1 MNSVA
6 EYFDEMSAIWDDAV
20 LHNKTYIRE
29 VLKLLKIKEGDKI
42 ADVGCGTGVLIDYIR
57 EINRY
62 GIIFEID
69 ISQKM
74 LNMSRAKNYSDDN
87 IRYLKLDIN
96 NSKLDEL
103 FDVIILY
110 DTLPYIA
117 NKLDVV
123 TELYTTNLNIGGRLA
138 IFHSRGEEQIN
149 QYLAH
154 GDRRICDSYLPIFD
168 NYLNGLYN
176 KGCKVIYS
184 TNKSDDYTILLIKDT

>member
-57 EINRY
+57 EINRL
-62 GIIFEID
+62 GTITEID

-110 DTLPYIA
+110 DTLPYID

-149 QYLAH
+149 QSLAH

-168 NYLNGLYN
+168 NYLNELYN

-184 TNKSDDYTILLIKDT
+184 ASKSDDYTILLIKDA

>member
-96 NSKLDEL
+96 NSKLEEL

-149 QYLAH
+149 KYLAH
-154 GDRRICDSYLPIFD
+154 GDRRICDSHLPKFD
-168 NYLNGLYN
+168 TFLNELYN
-176 KGCKVIYS
+176 NGCKVIYS
-184 TNKSDDYTILLIKDT
+184 SNNGDDYTILLIKDA

>member
-57 EINRY
+57 EINRL
-62 GIIFEID
+62 GTITEID

-149 QYLAH
+149 QSLAH

-168 NYLNGLYN
+168 NYLNELYN

-184 TNKSDDYTILLIKDT
+184 TNKSDDYTILLIKDA

>member
-57 EINRY
+57 EINRF
-62 GIIFEID
+62 GTITEID

-149 QYLAH
+149 QSLAH

-168 NYLNGLYN
+168 NYLNELYN

-184 TNKSDDYTILLIKDT
+184 TNKSDDYTILLIKDA

>member
-1 MNSVA
+1 MNKR
-6 EYFDEMSAIWDDAV
+6 FDFDKENIEHFKYLIGTDEAGRGPGAGPVFAAAV
-20 LHNKTYIRE
+20 CFKDIDE
-29 VLKLLKIKEGDKI
+29 DVVKLL
-42 ADVGCGTGVLIDYIR
+42 
-57 EINRY
+57 
-62 GIIFEID
+62 
-69 ISQKM
+69 S
-74 LNMSRAKNYSDDN
+74 
-87 IRYLKLDIN
+87 KLDD
-96 NSKLDEL
+96 SKQLSEKVRDEL

-149 QYLAH
+149 QSLAH

-168 NYLNGLYN
+168 NYLNELYN

-184 TNKSDDYTILLIKDT
+184 TNKSDDYTILLIKDA

>member
-6 EYFDEMSAIWDDAV
+6 EYFDEMSAIWDDTV

-57 EINRY
+57 EINRF
-62 GIIFEID
+62 GTITEID

-110 DTLPYIA
+110 DTLPYID

-123 TELYTTNLNIGGRLA
+123 TELYTANLNIGGRLA

-154 GDRRICDSYLPIFD
+154 GDRRICDSHLPKFD
-168 NYLNGLYN
+168 AFLNELYN
-176 KGCKVIYS
+176 NGCKVIYS
-184 TNKSDDYTILLIKDT
+184 SNNGDDYTILLIKDA

>member
-57 EINRY
+57 EINRL
-62 GIIFEID
+62 GTITEID

-110 DTLPYIA
+110 DTLPYID

-149 QYLAH
+149 QSLAH

-168 NYLNGLYN
+168 NYLNELYN

-184 TNKSDDYTILLIKDT
+184 TNKSDDYTILLIKDA

>member
-57 EINRY
+57 EINRF
-62 GIIFEID
+62 GTITEID

-96 NSKLDEL
+96 NSKLEGL

-123 TELYTTNLNIGGRLA
+123 TELYTTNLNIEGRLA

-149 QYLAH
+149 LSLAH

-168 NYLNGLYN
+168 NYLNELYN

-184 TNKSDDYTILLIKDT
+184 SNKSNDYTIILVKDI

>member
-123 TELYTTNLNIGGRLA
+123 TELYTANLNIGGRLA

-149 QYLAH
+149 QSLAH

-168 NYLNGLYN
+168 NYLNELYN

-184 TNKSDDYTILLIKDT
+184 TNKSDDYTILLIKDA

>member
-110 DTLPYIA
+110 ETLPYIA

-123 TELYTTNLNIGGRLA
+123 TELYTANLNIGGRLA

-149 QYLAH
+149 QSLAH

-168 NYLNGLYN
+168 NYLNELYN

-184 TNKSDDYTILLIKDT
+184 TNKSDDYTILLIKDA